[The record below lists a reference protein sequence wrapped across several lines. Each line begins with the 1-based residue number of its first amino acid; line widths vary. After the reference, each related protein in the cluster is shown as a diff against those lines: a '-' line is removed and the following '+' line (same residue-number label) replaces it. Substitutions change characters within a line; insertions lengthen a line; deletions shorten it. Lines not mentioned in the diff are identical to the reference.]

1 VITFLSSGVTLGTYV
16 PAKILAARLPG
27 LGTRGEVEVFETLL
41 NEEEAHR
48 VHAARTAFRGD
59 FKMAVTALRLV
70 RDQAPRLDAE
80 RVALLLGRWA
90 EQRRADFVMLSGFWQ
105 PIVARYGQSVSWP
118 IRVDVCHLD
127 AAATPSLRLVLPG
140 QAGWNEVWMFDAE
153 ADRIPCTIPITDDEP
168 LPWTDRDSR
177 LLAHGGGWGLG
188 TYLDRV
194 SEVAAA
200 GFGVD
205 VICHDSTDL
214 TRNPPG
220 TRHFLINPDWTPW
233 SDGGFPPFGEVI
245 GAGPVQYRQRE
256 DHHDSFELA
265 RRAMAMICKTG
276 GGTLLDSL
284 WSATPIIAL
293 EPYGAHE
300 AVNAA
305 LWQRLGFGTT
315 FKSWLDGGFRIEELE
330 RMHAR
335 LLEAREG
342 VIDYAVVLADR
353 RARARAAQ

>member
-27 LGTRGEVEVFETLL
+27 LGVPGDVEIFEALL
-41 NEEEAHR
+41 NEDEAHR
-48 VHAARTAFRGD
+48 AHAARTAFRGD
-59 FKMAVTALRLV
+59 FKIALTALRLV
-70 RDQAPRLDAE
+70 RDQASRLDAE
-80 RVALLLGRWA
+80 RVALLLNRWA
-90 EQRRADFVMLSGFWQ
+90 EQRRADFVMFSGFWL
-105 PIVARYGQSVSWP
+105 PVLARYGERVSWP

-127 AAATPSLRLVLPG
+127 AAASPSLRLITPG
-140 QAGWNEVWMFDAE
+140 QAEWKEVWMFDAE
-153 ADRIPCTIPITDDEP
+153 ADRIPRTIAITDDEP
-168 LPWTDRDSR
+168 LPWTARDSR

-200 GFGVD
+200 GLGVD
-205 VICHDSTDL
+205 VICHDLTDL
-214 TRNPPG
+214 ARNPPG
-220 TRHFLINPDWTPW
+220 TRRFLINPDWTPW
-233 SDGGFPPFGEVI
+233 GDGGFPPFGEVV
-245 GAGPVQYRQRE
+245 GSGPIQYTQRE

-300 AVNAA
+300 AVNSA

-315 FKSWLDGGFRIEELE
+315 FKSWLDSGFRINELE
-330 RMHAR
+330 RMHE
-335 LLEAREG
+335 LLLKAREG
-342 VIDYAVVLADR
+342 VIDYAGELAGR
-353 RARARAAQ
+353 HINGRAVQ

>member
-16 PAKILAARLPG
+16 PAKILAARLLR
-27 LGTRGEVEVFETLL
+27 LGTQGDVEVFEALL
-41 NEEEAHR
+41 SEEEAHR
-48 VHAARTAFRGD
+48 AHAARTAFRGD
-59 FKMAVTALRLV
+59 FRLAVTALRLV

-80 RVALLLGRWA
+80 RVSRLLGRWA
-90 EQRRADFVMLSGFWQ
+90 EQRRADFVMFSGFWQ
-105 PIVARYGQSVSWP
+105 PILARYRERASWP
-118 IRVDVCHLD
+118 VRVDVCHLD
-127 AAATPSLRLVLPG
+127 AAATPSLRLVPTG
-140 QAGWNEVWMFDAE
+140 QPGWNEIWMFDAE
-153 ADRIPCTIPITDDEP
+153 TDRIPCTIAITDDAP
-168 LPWTDRDSR
+168 LPWTARDSR

-205 VICHDSTDL
+205 VVCRDPTDL
-214 TRNPPG
+214 ARNPPG
-220 TRHFLINPDWTPW
+220 TRHFLIDPEWTPW
-233 SDGGFPPFGEVI
+233 SDGGFPPFGEVT
-245 GAGPVQYRQRE
+245 GSGPIQFAHRD

-265 RRAMAMICKTG
+265 RRALAMICKTG

-315 FKSWLDGGFRIEELE
+315 FKSWLDGGFRVEELE
-330 RMHAR
+330 RMHAL

-342 VIDYAVVLADR
+342 VIDYAVELAGR
-353 RARARAAQ
+353 PARQRAAQ

>member
-1 VITFLSSGVTLGTYV
+1 VITFLSSGITLGTYV
-16 PAKILAARLPG
+16 PAKILAARLPR
-27 LGTRGEVEVFETLL
+27 LGARGDVEVFETLL
-41 NEEEAHR
+41 NEGEAHR
-48 VHAARTAFRGD
+48 AHAARAAFRGD
-59 FKMAVTALRLV
+59 FKVALTALRLV
-70 RDQAPRLDAE
+70 RDQVPRLDAE
-80 RVALLLGRWA
+80 RVALLLSRWA
-90 EQRRADFVMLSGFWQ
+90 EQRRADFVMFSGFWQ
-105 PIVARYGQSVSWP
+105 PILARYGQTVSWP
-118 IRVDVCHLD
+118 IQVDVCHLD
-127 AAATPSLRLVLPG
+127 AAATPSLRLVPPG
-140 QAGWNEVWMFDAE
+140 QAGWDEVWMFDAE
-153 ADRIPCTIPITDDEP
+153 ADRIPRTIVITDDEP
-168 LPWTDRDSR
+168 LPWAARDTR

-214 TRNPPG
+214 ARNTPC

-233 SDGGFPPFGEVI
+233 GDGGFPPFGEVA
-245 GAGPVQYRQRE
+245 GSGPVKYTRRE

-305 LWQRLGFGTT
+305 LWQRLGFGMT
-315 FKSWLDGGFRIEELE
+315 FTSWLDGGFRIEELE
-330 RMHAR
+330 RMHAL

-342 VIDYAVVLADR
+342 VIDYAVELAGR
-353 RARARAAQ
+353 HAEERAAK

>member
-16 PAKILAARLPG
+16 PAKILAARLPR
-27 LGTRGEVEVFETLL
+27 LGVPADVEVFEALL
-41 NEEEAHR
+41 TEEEAR
-48 VHAARTAFRGD
+48 RAHAARSAFRSD
-59 FKMAVTALRLV
+59 FKMALTALRLV

-80 RVALLLGRWA
+80 RVALLLDRWA
-90 EQRRADFVMLSGFWQ
+90 RQRRADFVLFSGFWQ
-105 PIVARYGQSVSWP
+105 PVMTRYGERVPWP

-127 AAATPSLRLVLPG
+127 AAATPSLRLVTPER
-140 QAGWNEVWMFDAE
+140 AGWKEVWMFDAE
-153 ADRIPCTIPITDDEP
+153 ADRVPCTIPITDDEP
-168 LPWTDRDSR
+168 LPWAARDSR

-188 TYLDRV
+188 TYLDRA

-200 GFGVD
+200 GLGVD
-205 VICHDSTDL
+205 VICHDPADFA
-214 TRNPPG
+214 RNSAG

-233 SDGGFPPFGEVI
+233 GDGGFPPFGEMDGSGRI
-245 GAGPVQYRQRE
+245 RYTQRE

-265 RRAMAMICKTG
+265 RRAMAMMCKTG

-315 FKSWLDGGFRIEELE
+315 FKAWLDSGFRIDELE
-330 RMHAR
+330 RMHE
-335 LLEAREG
+335 LLLKAREG
-342 VIDYAVVLADR
+342 VIDYAGELGGRHASG
-353 RARARAAQ
+353 RAAR